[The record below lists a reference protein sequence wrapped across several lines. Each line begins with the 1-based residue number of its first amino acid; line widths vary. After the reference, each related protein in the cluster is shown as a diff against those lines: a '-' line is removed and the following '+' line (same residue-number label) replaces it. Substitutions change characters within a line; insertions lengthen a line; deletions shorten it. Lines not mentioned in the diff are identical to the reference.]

1 MAQLRFL
8 HLCEEEE
15 KGSSN
20 NYRVALCNIHWKGR
34 EMIKRHK
41 IRSRRCE
48 ELKIRW
54 EDLGERFEVI
64 VHRTRCVDVS
74 RIIDR
79 FWFRIKVSSAISR
92 WVRRLRRKKLTGRKM
107 EQCHYRGC
115 FQIKRPPPLLL
126 RSFTTT
132 ATTRNCPQPSIVPS
146 IKLIDIPVSS
156 PPEIGIHHLFHPLK
170 IRNSIEI
177 LFRATFFRLSP
188 EKKKDLIDDFS
199 WNSREWKRYASTL
212 CPSSGI
218 NNKFSHRVYTNPKI

>member
-92 WVRRLRRKKLTGRKM
+92 WVRRLRLKKLTGRKM

-115 FQIKRPPPLLL
+115 FQIKRSPPPSSYAALQQ
-126 RSFTTT
+126 
-132 ATTRNCPQPSIVPS
+132 PQRRVIVPS
-146 IKLIDIPVSS
+146 RALSRALNWSTSLSHLLQRLGSTIFSIRSKFGILSKFYFEPRSFVS
-156 PPEIGIHHLFHPLK
+156 PLK
-170 IRNSIEI
+170 KKGFDRW
-177 LFRATFFRLSP
+177 FFM
-188 EKKKDLIDDFS
+188 E
-199 WNSREWKRYASTL
+199 
-212 CPSSGI
+212 
-218 NNKFSHRVYTNPKI
+218 

>member
-15 KGSSN
+15 KESSN
-20 NYRVALCNIHWKGR
+20 NYRVALWNIHWKGR

-92 WVRRLRRKKLTGRKM
+92 WVRRLRLKKLTGRKM

-115 FQIKRPPPLLL
+115 FQIKRPPPSSYAALQQ
-126 RSFTTT
+126 
-132 ATTRNCPQPSIVPS
+132 PQRRVIVPS
-146 IKLIDIPVSS
+146 RALSRALNWSTSLSHLLQRLGSTIFSIHSKFGILSKFYFEPRSFVS
-156 PPEIGIHHLFHPLK
+156 PLK
-170 IRNSIEI
+170 
-177 LFRATFFRLSP
+177 
-188 EKKKDLIDDFS
+188 KKRIWSMIFHGIAENGKDTPRRCVPL
-199 WNSREWKRYASTL
+199 A
-212 CPSSGI
+212 
-218 NNKFSHRVYTNPKI
+218 V